1 MEEVE
6 KRIKTLLVKRAM
18 QEKLICEI
26 TRMQGKHLKLIVC
39 QGRKSSSQGFNLRSY
54 NMRLLTSYKPKDNK
68 IYKP

>member
-6 KRIKTLLVKRAM
+6 KRIKTLLVRRTM

-26 TRMQGKHLKLIVC
+26 TRVQGKHLKLIVC
-39 QGRKSSSQGFNLRSY
+39 QGRKSTSQGFSLRCY
-54 NMRLLTSYKPKDNK
+54 NMKLLASYKPKDKK